1 MEIPNVYSKKKIMNP
16 HVHITQFEKFI
27 LIFSTLVSL
36 SLPFFPPWSSLKKT
50 LEILQYASL
59 TDKNNNKNITTMPLL
74 YLTKF

>member
-1 MEIPNVYSKKKIMNP
+1 MDIPNVYSKKKIMNP

-50 LEILQYASL
+50 L
-59 TDKNNNKNITTMPLL
+59 
-74 YLTKF
+74 